1 MPIVILVME
10 SFMLKEGIYSL
21 DNFTLHYWIGES
33 NPQIMEGLPGIFK
46 NDEFINSLFNSL
58 RLTLVNGVF
67 GTIFGQ
73 LLGYITAKGRGRLH
87 GKLVEQLVFIPY
99 LIPSVAFG
107 GIYLSMFSQPQQ
119 IFGVT
124 LVPACTA
131 PSLC

>member
-1 MPIVILVME
+1 
-10 SFMLKEGIYSL
+10 
-21 DNFTLHYWIGES
+21 
-33 NPQIMEGLPGIFK
+33 MEGLPGIFK

-124 LVPACTA
+124 LVPALVRHLRSADAGC
-131 PSLC
+131 PW

>member
-1 MPIVILVME
+1 MYKRQTLIGLGKVGRPVITAALFVFFAVGIIMPIVILVME

-73 LLGYITAKGRGRLH
+73 LLGYITAKGRGLS
-87 GKLVEQLVFIPY
+87 
-99 LIPSVAFG
+99 LIH
-107 GIYLSMFSQPQQ
+107 I
-119 IFGVT
+119 
-124 LVPACTA
+124 
-131 PSLC
+131 